1 MKYSMVKTAATI
13 GLASI
18 MALAI
23 AGCSYSSS
31 SETTTTVSDGETTTT
46 TTTKTENGEATT
58 ETDTTST
65 SSEGED
71 VDISE
76 MTSYSIGEY
85 GIHYELPE
93 GLTFTSLNENLDL
106 SEEEVCAFEAESEEI
121 ESVSLFLTSIDEKI
135 DVWDESFLEDK
146 LQGAKETAEGAGA
159 TVTDASTGSVKTNEN
174 EFPVITLYAKTADG
188 EDFIMSFMYGTAP
201 IDEENNEYF
210 VFTLTAA
217 AQDEESLQ
225 GLLEEFSIE

>member
-1 MKYSMVKTAATI
+1 MPPR
-13 GLASI
+13 LA
-18 MALAI
+18 AI
-23 AGCSYSSS
+23 ACS
-31 SETTTTVSDGETTTT
+31 TTTRTIRSRHPAASSDRIAIGVNVSS
-46 TTTKTENGEATT
+46 A
-58 ETDTTST
+58 
-65 SSEGED
+65 
-71 VDISE
+71 
-76 MTSYSIGEY
+76 
-85 GIHYELPE
+85 
-93 GLTFTSLNENLDL
+93 TSL
-106 SEEEVCAFEAESEEI
+106 V
-121 ESVSLFLTSIDEKI
+121 TSIDEKI
-135 DVWDESFLEDK
+135 NVWDESFLEDK